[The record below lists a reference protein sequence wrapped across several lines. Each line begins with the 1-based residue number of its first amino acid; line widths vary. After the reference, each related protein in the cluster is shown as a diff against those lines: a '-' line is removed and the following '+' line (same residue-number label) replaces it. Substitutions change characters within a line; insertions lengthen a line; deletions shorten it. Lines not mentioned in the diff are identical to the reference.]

1 MKISFSLPSNTS
13 SSKPKPSASF
23 DDDDDSANPN
33 LNDDAS
39 KQFIHEFEAAEPTSG
54 GDPKPRV
61 IPPIPNEWQPGKKA
75 MNDLQFVAES
85 LSIAT
90 DSNIPYGF
98 NLRPKSESEEA
109 VLQQLREEFK
119 GLPEHG
125 GMDEFSENPVE
136 GFGAALLAGYGWQP
150 GQGIGKN
157 AKEDVDV
164 VEFRPNMGRQG
175 LGFRPE

>member
-1 MKISFSLPSNTS
+1 M
-13 SSKPKPSASF
+13 
-23 DDDDDSANPN
+23 
-33 LNDDAS
+33 
-39 KQFIHEFEAAEPTSG
+39 
-54 GDPKPRV
+54 
-61 IPPIPNEWQPGKKA
+61 
-75 MNDLQFVAES
+75 
-85 LSIAT
+85 
-90 DSNIPYGF
+90 
-98 NLRPKSESEEA
+98 
-109 VLQQLREEFK
+109 LQQLREEFK